1 MSMDWREH
9 IERKPEVMGGR
20 PVIRGTRVTVELLL
34 EWLAAGWTEEE
45 ILRNYPRVT
54 VDDLRAVH
62 AFAREIIAEGFYTL
76 EPRAA

>member
-1 MSMDWREH
+1 MDWRAR
-9 IERKPEVMGGR
+9 IETKPNVMGGR
-20 PVIRGTRVTVELLL
+20 PVIRGTRVTVEIILD
-34 EWLAAGWTEEE
+34 WLAAGWSEDE

-54 VDDLRAVH
+54 AEDLRAVH